1 MTVHE
6 RVMATVALMVPESG
20 TDEDDFVPRLVA
32 AGCSPLQAELLVLL
46 VPIALGR
53 AVIAGRPRMPAT
65 MPEAAAV
72 PAADR
77 VYYVRLTAIPEF
89 AVAAAAAAGGAIP
102 PDQVAEVGAWGC
114 ELHAIR
120 AAVEAGQDLTQCQV
134 SAPFLVGLADAPGFE
149 EWFEGFDPQDRD
161 VELK

>member
-1 MTVHE
+1 
-6 RVMATVALMVPESG
+6 
-20 TDEDDFVPRLVA
+20 
-32 AGCSPLQAELLVLL
+32 
-46 VPIALGR
+46 
-53 AVIAGRPRMPAT
+53 
-65 MPEAAAV
+65 MPEAAAI

-77 VYYVRLTAIPEF
+77 VCYVRLTAIPEF
-89 AVAAAAAAGGAIP
+89 AAAAAGGAIP

-134 SAPFLVGLADAPGFE
+134 SAPLLVGLADAPGFA
-149 EWFEGFDPQDRD
+149 EWFEGFGPQDRD